1 MSSAQPPNPGST
13 IVGNCIACNGLVRVP
28 AKANANASVR
38 CPHCQE
44 TFPLMKLLENAVPEV
59 EVIQQ
64 PGPTVPAPTPT
75 PTPTP
80 TAKPEL
86 YIDQTAETGKDAS
99 GKFVVP
105 SQLAKGARRRKSS
118 RSKSGRSKSRS
129 SSSRRNESD
138 ESSQQSRGWQPY
150 REASH
155 GEPDQTVASDHRSE
169 PLYDGTSHIR
179 SRPEHARS
187 ESSQD
192 VQQSRENRTRTSRV
206 EDQPHRS
213 TRHRDYRAAHGH
225 FSGDSSGNDFLRIFA
240 GASLALPIAYLI
252 VMWVFVQDP
261 LGIAEGV
268 GSRVPFLVPSALRAN
283 ADSDKTPAATDSET
297 PDSETPDFEDI
308 EEFSDDED
316 FEFEDGDSEI
326 LNIGKEA
333 LRGLNGN

>member
-28 AKANANASVR
+28 AKAKANASVR

-64 PGPTVPAPTPT
+64 PGPTVPTPAPA
-75 PTPTP
+75 PTP

-138 ESSQQSRGWQPY
+138 ESSQQSHRSQSY
-150 REASH
+150 REPSRN
-155 GEPDQTVASDHRSE
+155 EPEQTVANDHRSE

-192 VQQSRENRTRTSRV
+192 VQQSREYRTRTSRV

-225 FSGDSSGNDFLRIFA
+225 FSGDSSGNDFLRMFA

-297 PDSETPDFEDI
+297 PDFEDI

>member
-1 MSSAQPPNPGST
+1 MSSAQPPNPSST
-13 IVGNCIACNGLVRVP
+13 IVGNCIACSGLVRVP
-28 AKANANASVR
+28 ANANANASVR
-38 CPHCQE
+38 CPHCQQ
-44 TFPLMKLLENAVPEV
+44 TFALMKLLESAVPEV
-59 EVIQQ
+59 EIIQQ
-64 PGPTVPAPTPT
+64 PSPNVPAPSPNV

-169 PLYDGTSHIR
+169 PLYGGTSHT
-179 SRPEHARS
+179 SSQPDYAS
-187 ESSQD
+187 TESSQGY
-192 VQQSRENRTRTSRV
+192 QQSRENRASSRSSKSV
-206 EDQPHRS
+206 EDQSHRS
-213 TRHRDYRAAHGH
+213 TRHRDYREARGH
-225 FSGDSSGNDFLRIFA
+225 LTDDSSGNDFLRIFA

-261 LGIAEGV
+261 LGIAEGL
-268 GSRVPFLVPSALRAN
+268 GSRVPFLVPAALRAK
-283 ADSDKTPAATDSET
+283 ADSDKTPAATDSELA
-297 PDSETPDFEDI
+297 SFEDI
-308 EEFSDDED
+308 EQLPDSEDID
-316 FEFEDGDSEI
+316 FEDNDSEI

-333 LRGLNGN
+333 LQGLNEN

>member
-1 MSSAQPPNPGST
+1 MSSAQPPNPSST
-13 IVGNCIACNGLVRVP
+13 IVGNCIACSGLVRVP
-28 AKANANASVR
+28 ANANANASVR
-38 CPHCQE
+38 CPHCQQ
-44 TFPLMKLLENAVPEV
+44 TFALMKLLESAVPEV
-59 EVIQQ
+59 EIIQQ
-64 PGPTVPAPTPT
+64 PSPNV

-86 YIDQTAETGKDAS
+86 YIDRTAETGKDAS

-118 RSKSGRSKSRS
+118 RSKSGSSKSRS

-155 GEPDQTVASDHRSE
+155 GEPDQTVASNHRSE
-169 PLYDGTSHIR
+169 PLYGGTSHT
-179 SRPEHARS
+179 SSQPDYAS
-187 ESSQD
+187 TESSQGY
-192 VQQSRENRTRTSRV
+192 QQSRENRASSRSSKSV

-213 TRHRDYRAAHGH
+213 TRHRDYRAARGH
-225 FSGDSSGNDFLRIFA
+225 LTDDSSGNDFLRIFA

-261 LGIAEGV
+261 LGIAEGL
-268 GSRVPFLVPSALRAN
+268 GSRVPFLVPAALRAK
-283 ADSDKTPAATDSET
+283 ADSDKTPAATDSELA
-297 PDSETPDFEDI
+297 SFEDI
-308 EEFSDDED
+308 EQLPDSED
-316 FEFEDGDSEI
+316 IDFGDNDSEI

-333 LRGLNGN
+333 LQGLNEN